1 MTFPTGR
8 RGDKGQILSPAARAR
23 GVGQL
28 LPAVTSGRDVF
39 TRGRYFFTSGR
50 DVFRSELLGLFH
62 HVIPQFVV
70 LLEKTSHSS
79 GYSLFLCDSSFPE
92 GMSGVLTD
100 YSHQPRQNLFY
111 DLSHHACKYII
122 VITVNEPSP
131 LAPLT
136 PALGAGGVGGVGC
149 FLLVPIIIRARARSG
164 GSPVTISFA
173 YQWGASPTD
182 NGIHCF
188 KEHMVCK

>member
-1 MTFPTGR
+1 MTRDRF
-8 RGDKGQILSPAARAR
+8 LSPAARAR

-28 LPAVTSGRDVF
+28 LPAVTSGRDVFTRGRYFF

-70 LLEKTSHSS
+70 LLEKASHSS

-100 YSHQPRQNLFY
+100 HSHQPRQNSFY

-149 FLLVPIIIRARARSG
+149 FLLVPIIIRARAAAGATAHRGTVLKSSQG
-164 GSPVTISFA
+164 AFDFNSF
-173 YQWGASPTD
+173 
-182 NGIHCF
+182 
-188 KEHMVCK
+188 CKYS